1 MEARKNPSPK
11 SKKPF
16 YKTFVGSI
24 LSMIGILV
32 AMYFVVIFS
41 LGFITDH
48 GNEKVVP
55 KLVGLNKE
63 QAIDLL
69 NQEGYDI
76 VVDSTYDPSK
86 APFEVIDQQPIVG
99 RHVKPGRSIFI
110 TINKGSAPES
120 PMPNLINLSLR
131 SATLV
136 LKSSKLL
143 LGDTIIR
150 PDFSKGAVLEQLI
163 NGEKI
168 QIGALIPQG
177 TKIDLVIGGG
187 MSVGFVNVPNVK
199 SINFDMAKSVLTSAG
214 VYFDIVYDGVI
225 SDTVSAV
232 VVDQYPEAYNE
243 EGAPNKMAQG
253 ESVRLTIAQTPRT
266 TITD

>member
-1 MEARKNPSPK
+1 MEARKNPPPK
-11 SKKPF
+11 PKKPF

-32 AMYFVVIFS
+32 ALYFIVIFS
-41 LGFITDH
+41 LGYITGH

-55 KLVGLNKE
+55 QLVGLNKD

-69 NQEGYDI
+69 NNEGYDI
-76 VVDSTYDPSK
+76 VVDSTYDPTK

-136 LKSSKLL
+136 LKSSKLM
-143 LGDTIIR
+143 LGDTIVR

-168 QIGALIPQG
+168 PVGALVPQG

-199 SINFDMAKSVLTSAG
+199 NINFDMAKSVLTSAG
-214 VYFDIVYDGVI
+214 VYFDIVYDGDI
-225 SDTVSAV
+225 SDTMSAV
-232 VVDQYPEAYNE
+232 VVDQYPEPYDT
-243 EGAPNKMAQG
+243 EGAPTKMAQG
-253 ESVRLTIAQTPRT
+253 ESIRLTVSQTPRT
-266 TITD
+266 DTGE